1 MKTYRIIIEETLSDE
16 FEIEADSE
24 EDAIDKA
31 INEYNEGNF
40 VVGSNVTFRQISI
53 VEDDGFKEWIEF

>member
-1 MKTYRIIIEETLSDE
+1 MKTYRVIIEETLSDE

-40 VVGSNVTFRQISI
+40 VVGTNVTFRQISI
-53 VEDDGFKEWIEF
+53 VEDDDFKEWIEF

>member
-1 MKTYRIIIEETLSDE
+1 MKTYRVIIEETLSDE

-40 VVGSNVTFRQISI
+40 VVGTNVTFRKISI
-53 VEDDGFKEWIEF
+53 VEDDDFKEWIEF

>member
-1 MKTYRIIIEETLSDE
+1 MKTYRVIIEETLSDE

-40 VVGSNVTFRQISI
+40 VVGTNVTFRQIAI
-53 VEDDGFKEWIEF
+53 VTDDDIKEWIEF

>member
-1 MKTYRIIIEETLSDE
+1 MKTYRVIIEETLSDE

-31 INEYNEGNF
+31 INEYF
-40 VVGSNVTFRQISI
+40 VVGTNVTFRQISI
-53 VEDDGFKEWIEF
+53 VEDDDFKEWIEF

>member
-1 MKTYRIIIEETLSDE
+1 MKTYRVIIEETLDDE

-24 EDAIDKA
+24 EDALNKA

-40 VVGSNVTFRQISI
+40 IVGPNVTFRQISI
-53 VEDDGFKEWIEF
+53 VEDTEFKNWIEF